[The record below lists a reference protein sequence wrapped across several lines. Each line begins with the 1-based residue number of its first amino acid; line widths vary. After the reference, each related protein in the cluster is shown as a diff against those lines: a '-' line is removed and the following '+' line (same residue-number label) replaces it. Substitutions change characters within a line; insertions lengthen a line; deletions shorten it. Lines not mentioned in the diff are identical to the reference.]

1 MVSVLNLNKGGLHM
15 KTKKRFLCHVLA
27 GFTFLIALFMLT
39 PQPAKAAI
47 SSSTLT
53 NDLEQLVLT
62 GNNLVATLEKISLT
76 PLTMSSQLAS
86 LETSVNNYLESVGSL
101 YKTVAA
107 STDNTTLSLTNE
119 ILVPLQTLAAI
130 SGSLAQGLMGLSTA
144 MITLAPLTSLT
155 TLNASLDSML
165 RLSDDIGVMA
175 DRILEMADKILIM
188 ADNIGIM
195 ADRILATQVIQSDN
209 LKLIVDASLETQKNT
224 LLLFSMF
231 FQ

>member
-1 MVSVLNLNKGGLHM
+1 M